1 MRALLYTEV
10 KQDLDSAMS
19 TARLSS
25 KSQIVVPAEVRRK
38 LGLKPGDEVIVE
50 VEGDHAVLR
59 KAEASPLE
67 ALLAFGREH
76 GHVDRAAPAPR
87 YSARW
92 QGRHQGRPARLAVRQ
107 H

>member
-1 MRALLYTEV
+1 
-10 KQDLDSAMS
+10 MS

-25 KSQIVVPAEVRRK
+25 KSQLVVPAEVRRK

-50 VEGDHAVLR
+50 VEGDRAVLR

-76 GHVDRAAPAPR
+76 GHVLQGFEGELDK
-87 YSARW
+87 ARDEW
-92 QGRHQGRPARLAVRQ
+92 DE
-107 H
+107 